1 MQDFI
6 IFIRHFSQK
15 LFFVRGVLLTLLL
28 VLLAFALITAKVDDI
43 ALTEALYLVFI
54 TALTVGFGDVTPNS
68 GAVRFIS
75 VLTGFVGVIFVG
87 LIVAVSIRA
96 LELAVE
102 EKKHLQRDKLS
113 HDKEH

>member
-15 LFFVRGVLLTLLL
+15 LFFIRGVLLTLLL
-28 VLLAFALITAKVDDI
+28 VMFAFALITAEVDNI
-43 ALTEALYLVFI
+43 ALTDAIYLVFI
-54 TALTVGFGDVTPNS
+54 TALTVGFGDITPSS
-68 GAVRFIS
+68 GIARFVS
-75 VLTGFVGVIFVG
+75 VLAGFVGVIFVG
-87 LIVAVSIRA
+87 LVVAVSIRA

-102 EKKHLQRDKLS
+102 EKKHLPRDKLS